1 MLPSTIL
8 CIALLSLASCQYD
21 DVDVDGDGLEYDNV
35 EVDFD
40 RRGLDDDSG
49 YDEVTTTTALP
60 PSTTEEDTSPRTKYA
75 IFGGILGGLA
85 VVAGLSVA
93 GRRLCAKAK
102 EKKDEDADKLDYD
115 YYGIIHRR
123 MSSSY
128 V

>member
-21 DVDVDGDGLEYDNV
+21 DVDVDVDGLEF

-49 YDEVTTTTALP
+49 YDEPTTTTLP
-60 PSTTEEDTSPRTKYA
+60 PSTIEEDHNPRTKYA

-85 VVAGLSVA
+85 VVAGLAVA
-93 GRRLCAKAK
+93 GRRLCARSK
-102 EKKDEDADKLDYD
+102 EKKDEEDDKDNHFDYD

>member
-21 DVDVDGDGLEYDNV
+21 EYDGI
-35 EVDFD
+35 EYDGTEHDFD

-49 YDEVTTTTALP
+49 YDEVTTTTVLP
-60 PSTTEEDTSPRTKYA
+60 PSTIEEDTNPRTKYA

-93 GRRLCAKAK
+93 GRRLCARSK
-102 EKKDEDADKLDYD
+102 EKKDEDVDKLDYD